1 MTWLAGVDSILSALC
16 DLVWLGVSW
25 HSNCMS
31 SPTTLLVSRNVA
43 IDCVQL
49 QVRVHSAQQRSRA
62 LLASLLLPKNDSIS
76 FAHSISVLLSPFS
89 RRRQNCHTVWTNQIA
104 ACTCSNTSTFPAG
117 AKTVTLFGPI
127 RLQYWCL
134 LVLLQVQA
142 AI

>member
-1 MTWLAGVDSILSALC
+1 MAQSVMAQQL
-16 DLVWLGVSW
+16 
-25 HSNCMS
+25 S
-31 SPTTLLVSRNVA
+31 SPATLLVSRNVA

-117 AKTVTLFGPI
+117 AKLSHCLDQSDCSAGVAAGAGCNLIGPHSVP
-127 RLQYWCL
+127 
-134 LVLLQVQA
+134 VLAPAGKWAQ
-142 AI
+142 